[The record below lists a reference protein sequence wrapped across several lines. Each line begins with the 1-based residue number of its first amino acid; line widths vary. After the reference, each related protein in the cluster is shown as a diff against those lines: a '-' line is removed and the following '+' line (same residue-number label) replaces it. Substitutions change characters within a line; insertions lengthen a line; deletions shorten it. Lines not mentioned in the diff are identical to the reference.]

1 MKNKSTII
9 VFSVLLAIVCLF
21 QLSFTFKV
29 KSFESS
35 ARAFAEKKAKTTG
48 VAYGPTY
55 RRYIDSLG
63 SKSLYNIGLAD
74 YSYFDCKQKEINLGL
89 DLRGGMNVILE
100 VDKSAIIKGMANDK
114 ENPQLIAA
122 LDYATKTVREKGGD
136 FVDLFVTNYKANS
149 PNVNLIN
156 LFANKNNSALGT
168 TSTEAGL
175 VQYISDEVNGSI
187 DRVKEV
193 VEKRINQSNVT
204 QPTIQKVDNGRIS
217 VELPGVDNPKRMEDL
232 VEKSANLEFFEV
244 HANYDYLREAD
255 GIMDKLFA
263 VTAKAEVKLDSGV
276 AAVELDSAAKA
287 QAVKGSTLATYITRT
302 VGMAAAG
309 LVKGTDINKVK
320 ELLAG
325 AKYQQVLS
333 NSKAVI
339 AFSAKPADYDASLQ
353 PSKGGNNYEIYLLK
367 LGRDG
372 KSALNSEEGNII
384 SDARFST
391 GQTGQLEVNMTMTT
405 DAGNEWSKITGANEG
420 RPIAIVLDN
429 TVYSCPRVNQK
440 ITGGSSQI
448 TGNFD
453 IAEADDLA
461 NILKAGKLPAPAK
474 IVASEV
480 VGPSLGEA
488 SIKKGAWSLAIGFL
502 SVLIFMVLYYRS
514 AGLIAVIAVLANMFI
529 IIGVLSSLGAA
540 LTLPGIAGVLLTIGM
555 AVDSNVLIFE
565 RIKEELQSGKGL
577 KTAVSEG
584 YRHAMSAILDSNITT
599 LLAGFILTLAGA
611 GPAYGFAVILVIG
624 IFSSLFT
631 ALLLARVIMDT
642 RINNG
647 KTITFDTSWNRGF
660 LKNKNY
666 DFVGSRKKYYMISAV
681 VIVIGIVAFV
691 VKGGLS
697 TGIDFKGGNSFI
709 IQMDQSQSYSTDDI
723 KETLDASLEGSSNE
737 VKTFGSNGQYRIVTT
752 YLLAEDSKDAR
763 DKAAIDVTKALE
775 GKFKLG
781 TRTTSEG
788 VTEGPILSSSKVGQA
803 IATNI
808 RNKSTLL
815 VILALVG
822 MFFYI
827 VFRFRSATY
836 GAGATV
842 ALIHDVLIVL
852 SVFVILD
859 GVVPFPVEFDQHLIA
874 ALLTLVGYS
883 MNDTVIVFDRIRE
896 ILTGSKKADRSNKE
910 LINTAINST
919 LSRTIITA
927 STVFFV
933 VLALFFLG
941 GDSLKGFSLAM
952 LVGVIVG
959 TYSSICIATP
969 IVVDL
974 TSKKEKKNG

>member
-1 MKNKSTII
+1 MKNRNTIL
-9 VFSVLLAIVCLF
+9 VFSVILAIVCLY

-29 KSFESS
+29 KNFESK
-35 ARAFAEKKAKTTG
+35 ARAHAALEVKKSG
-48 VAYGPTY
+48 VKFGPTY
-55 RRYIDSLG
+55 RRYIDSMG
-63 SKSLYNIGLAD
+63 NKTIYDFGLAS
-74 YSYFDCKQKEINLGL
+74 YSYFDCKQREINLGL

-100 VDKSAIIKGMANDK
+100 VDKSAIISGMANDK
-114 ENPQLIAA
+114 ENPELVKA
-122 LDYATKTVREKGGD
+122 LEFANKKVREEGGNY
-136 FVDLFVTNYKANS
+136 VDLFIANYKSLN

-156 LFANKNNSALGT
+156 LFANKNNSALGKST
-168 TSTEAGL
+168 TEASL
-175 VQYISDEVNGSI
+175 TQYINEEVNGSI
-187 DRVKEV
+187 DRVREV

-232 VEKSANLEFFEV
+232 VEKSANLEFYEV
-244 HANYDYLREAD
+244 HANYEYLREGDA
-255 GIMDKLFA
+255 IMEKLFG
-263 VTAKAEVKLDSGV
+263 VTTKIAFEATDSSTS
-276 AAVELDSAAKA
+276 D
-287 QAVKGSTLATYITRT
+287 STLAKKTKTASVLSNYITRT
-302 VGMAAAG
+302 LGMAASG
-309 LVKGTDINKVK
+309 LVKGTDIKKVLEIFEGK
-320 ELLAG
+320 QYQNILA
-325 AKYQQVLS
+325 S
-333 NSKAVI
+333 NRAVI
-339 AFSAKPADYDASLQ
+339 AFSAKAADYDASLKQ
-353 PSKGGNNYEIYLLK
+353 TKGGNDYEIFLLK

-372 KSALNSEEGNII
+372 KSSLNSEDGNII
-384 SDARFST
+384 SDARFTT
-391 GQTGQLEVNMTMTT
+391 GQTGQLEVNMTMTAA
-405 DAGNEWSKITGANEG
+405 AGNEWSQITGNNEG

-429 TVYSCPRVNQK
+429 RVYSAPRVNQK

-453 IAEADDLA
+453 VNEADDLA
-461 NILKAGKLPAPAK
+461 NVLKAGKLPAPAK

-488 SIKKGAWSLAIGFL
+488 SIKKGTWSLVIGFFL
-502 SVLIFMVLYYRS
+502 VLIFMVVYYRG

-565 RIKEELQSGKGL
+565 RIKEELQNGKSI
-577 KTAVSEG
+577 KQSVSEG

-599 LLAGFILTLAGA
+599 LLAGVILTMAGA

-631 ALLLARVIMDT
+631 ALLLARVIMDS
-642 RINNG
+642 RIR
-647 KTITFDTSWNRGF
+647 KDKSISFDTSWNRGF
-660 LKNKNY
+660 LKNKSI
-666 DFVGSRKKYYMISAV
+666 DFVGSRKKYYMISGIA
-681 VIVIGIVAFV
+681 IAIGICAFV
-691 VKGGLS
+691 MKGGLS
-697 TGIDFKGGNSFI
+697 TGIDFKGGNAFVV
-709 IQMDQSQSYSTDDI
+709 QMDPSESYSTDDI
-723 KETLDASLEGSSNE
+723 KETLDVALPESSNE
-737 VKTFGSNGQYRIVTT
+737 VKTFGSDGQYRVVTT
-752 YLLAEDSKDAR
+752 YLLKEDSKEAR
-763 DKAAIDVTKALE
+763 EKAATAVTEAL
-775 GKFKLG
+775 GAKFKL
-781 TRTTSEG
+781 TTKTNADG
-788 VTEGPILSSSKVGQA
+788 VAEGPILSSSKIGEA
-803 IATNI
+803 IATNV

-842 ALIHDVLIVL
+842 ALIHDVFLVL
-852 SVFVILD
+852 SIFVILD

-896 ILTGSKKADRSNKE
+896 ILAGSKSADRSNKD
-910 LINTAINST
+910 LINKAINST

-941 GDSLKGFSLAM
+941 GDSLKGFSLA
-952 LVGVIVG
+952 LLIGVIVG

-969 IVVDL
+969 VVVDL
-974 TSKKEKKNG
+974 TSKKGDKKKK